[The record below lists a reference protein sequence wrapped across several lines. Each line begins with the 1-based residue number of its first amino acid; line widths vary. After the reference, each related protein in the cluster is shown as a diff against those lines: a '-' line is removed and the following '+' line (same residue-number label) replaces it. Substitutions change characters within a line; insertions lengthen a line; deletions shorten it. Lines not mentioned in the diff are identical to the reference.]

1 MVNPASV
8 EVFAPPAV
16 PVEPALDEPRS
27 AAPVA
32 AKKHAPPAAPQTK
45 TESVPTSLPEIAAP
59 PSPNKEAE
67 ILAIEASG
75 ALVGPKH
82 VYDRVLADLQAIR
95 AANPVLQN
103 VAAMPSWTADELLVG
118 FDAAGLA
125 AVQAGTYAGWDCAN
139 AWYGVT
145 SYDAGSTYALV
156 KFGHRFHIDLLGQEY
171 AMFPNVTSAEP
182 NGFVGDGNDVCVS
195 IANDKTYSYVFDQ
208 GSGDCPAGC
217 INHDSK
223 GFQTDGQLGGIPH
236 QNGRTLTRSYVAT
249 QQLVKETW
257 DTVPP
262 TEITRTWPAAGQLA
276 SITSPSYA
284 MTMTSHP
291 SGRIARPTVP
301 ESPAGTEQMAWLS
314 GVAATA
320 RPNESAIALVSLLG
334 RPPSGKRRKSS
345 YASLVP

>member
-1 MVNPASV
+1 MSNDRLRFM
-8 EVFAPPAV
+8 VFATGMF
-16 PVEPALDEPRS
+16 L
-27 AAPVA
+27 AAA
-32 AKKHAPPAAPQTK
+32 GCGGEATSGTGGSGGTTGSGGTGGTGGQTS
-45 TESVPTSLPEIAAP
+45 TGGTGTGGTGTGGVTTTGGGGTGGAGACAGYEGQASLAEIAASP
-59 PSPNKEAE
+59 FPNKEAE

-156 KFGHRFHIDLLGQEY
+156 QFGHRFHIDLLGQEY

-217 INHDSK
+217 INHDYK
-223 GFQTDGQLGGIPH
+223 GFQTDGQPGGITSLGAFSN
-236 QNGRTLTRSYVAT
+236 QN
-249 QQLVKETW
+249 
-257 DTVPP
+257 
-262 TEITRTWPAAGQLA
+262 PA
-276 SITSPSYA
+276 
-284 MTMTSHP
+284 
-291 SGRIARPTVP
+291 
-301 ESPAGTEQMAWLS
+301 PAWFTALSACTKWL
-314 GVAATA
+314 
-320 RPNESAIALVSLLG
+320 
-334 RPPSGKRRKSS
+334 
-345 YASLVP
+345 